1 MTGRWVRSMFLATCL
16 WPVAAPANPFAS
28 LSQLPPADMPASG
41 KILVTLKDGD
51 YVLPRFSPDSRY
63 LAFARVMLQDK
74 TELTEIQALDLKT
87 LKVRTLLDAKGSREF
102 AVYKSFVAGLA
113 WKSPT
118 RLKAAVS
125 DGDVNG
131 VDLIFDVPAGK
142 LLEKKPLSLEN
153 GEEKLVPNLESAFP
167 SIPPPVLANALA
179 NGSRVGDRKFIVQKN
194 YWKQDNHIWL
204 LDADRRQIVKLVDI
218 PEAWI
223 YSFRGAFA
231 FGNAFIMLVA
241 HDKEAWLARHAGGR
255 LELLHRLPVKNYQ
268 QTSLQVKHARPDRVL
283 FQLGTGPEYEK
294 RENLLF
300 WYDNAGPR
308 RIRETTPIHDLD
320 VDPAGALM
328 ALSQW
333 NGNRRWLTVR
343 ELKPS
348 R

>member
-1 MTGRWVRSMFLATCL
+1 MFLATCL
-16 WPVAAPANPFAS
+16 WPAAAPANPFAS
-28 LSQLPPADMPASG
+28 LPLLPSADIPPSG
-41 KILVTLKDGD
+41 KILATLKDGD

-63 LAFARVMLQDK
+63 LAFAHVLLQDK
-74 TELTEIQALDLKT
+74 TELTEIEALDLKT
-87 LKVRTLLDAKGSREF
+87 LKVTTLLDAKGSREF
-102 AVYKSFVAGLA
+102 AVYKSFVAGFA
-113 WKSPT
+113 WKGPA
-118 RLKAAVS
+118 RLKASVS

-153 GEEKLVPNLESAFP
+153 GEEKLVPNMDAAFP

-241 HDKEAWLARHAGGR
+241 HGQEAWLARHVGGR

-268 QTSLQVKHARPDRVL
+268 QTGLQVEHARADRVL
-283 FQLGTGPEYEK
+283 FQVNTGPEYEK

-300 WYDNAGPR
+300 LYDASGLR
-308 RIRETTPIHDLD
+308 RIRETAPVYDLD
-320 VDPAGALM
+320 VDPAGNLVAV
-328 ALSQW
+328 SHW
-333 NGNRRWLTVR
+333 NGNRRWLTIR
-343 ELKPS
+343 ELKS
-348 R
+348 LR